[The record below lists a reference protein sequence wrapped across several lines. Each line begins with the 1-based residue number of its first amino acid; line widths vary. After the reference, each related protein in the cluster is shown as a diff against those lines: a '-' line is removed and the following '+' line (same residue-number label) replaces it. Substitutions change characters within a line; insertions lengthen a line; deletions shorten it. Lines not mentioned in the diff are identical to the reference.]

1 MGEIYGIFSKIDNR
15 IIYIGQTIIGFENR
29 FKKHIR
35 QCKSKTKCA
44 IHNKMNKNGLE
55 NFYPLLLMKCEKKFL
70 NENEILFIKKYDTY
84 KNGLNETAGGET
96 MSGYKHKE
104 VTKQKIGEKLKKRWI
119 ENREIIIESL
129 KKRPPR
135 KQSVKEI
142 MWRSEYFKKNN
153 PCKKLKVKQKISNS
167 HKNKYEN
174 GYVNPN
180 SGKWKITKP
189 NNETIIVTGLKN
201 FCKKNNLGYSGM
213 YYAFKNKIQYHG
225 YKIEKVI

>member
-35 QCKSKTKCA
+35 QCKSKTKCS

-70 NENEILFIKKYDTY
+70 NENEIFFIKKYDTY

-129 KKRPPR
+129 KKRAPR
-135 KQSVKEI
+135 KQSAEEI
-142 MWRSEYFKKNN
+142 MWRSEYLKENN
-153 PCKKLKVKQKISNS
+153 PCKNLKVKQKISDS